1 MKAIALNAVQEIA
14 RYYKIPKDIQA
25 EKAIEDATFD
35 TMQWTGWH
43 RPEHLMPD
51 FESTYDCVLAIV
63 SGHNK
68 EGDTYKHTYCFAC
81 WNPQTGWWLDDPV
94 KFDDFTVEYWSY
106 LPDPPA
112 SIRKEVA
119 EWISENT
126 SEQSEN

>member
-14 RYYKIPKDIQA
+14 RYYKIPKDIRA

-43 RPEHLMPD
+43 RPQFLMPD
-51 FESTYDCVLAIV
+51 FEIGGDMVLVIV
-63 SGHNK
+63 SGKGPN
-68 EGDTYKHTYCFAC
+68 HTATHARCLASWSNSGGWIL
-81 WNPQTGWWLDDPV
+81 WNEDL
-94 KFDDFTVEYWSY
+94 DDFTVEYWSY

-126 SEQSEN
+126 SEQSES

>member
-14 RYYKIPKDIQA
+14 RYYKIPKDIRA

-43 RPEHLMPD
+43 KPEFLMPD
-51 FESTYDCVLAIV
+51 FEIGGDMVLVIV
-63 SGHNK
+63 SGKGPNYTATHAQCLASWTPAN
-68 EGDTYKHTYCFAC
+68 EWIL
-81 WNPQTGWWLDDPV
+81 WNEDL
-94 KFDDFTVEYWSY
+94 DDFTVEYWSY

-126 SEQSEN
+126 SEQSES